1 MKILCVEDNLPLA
14 EQVKDALVQQ
24 RYTVDV
30 ASEGEEGWELIQ
42 SVTYDLVLLDIE
54 LPKLDGISL
63 CRRLRSRGY
72 SMPVL
77 FLTGRDSDADKVT
90 GLDSGGDDYLV
101 KPFGLAE
108 LSARIRALLRR
119 GRAIASPIL
128 EWGNLRL
135 DPGSYRVTYGEKA
148 VSVTPKEY
156 ALLEL
161 FLRNPQRVQS
171 RRTILEQLWSMAE
184 DPPNEDTVKAH
195 VKGLR
200 HKLRPVGAVD
210 LIETVYGLGY
220 RLNQAYQNPR

>member
-1 MKILCVEDNLPLA
+1 MKILCVEDNQHLA
-14 EQVKDALVQQ
+14 EQLKEALVRQ
-24 RYTVDV
+24 RYAVDI

-42 SVTYDLVLLDIE
+42 SVAYDLILLDVI

-63 CRRLRSRGY
+63 CRRLRAQGY

-77 FLTGRDSDADKVT
+77 FLTAKGSDVDKVN
-90 GLDSGGDDYLV
+90 GLDSGGDDYMV

-108 LSARIRALLRR
+108 LGARIRALLRR
-119 GRAIASPIL
+119 GQALTTPIL
-128 EWGNLRL
+128 EWGNLQL
-135 DPGSYRVTYGEKA
+135 NSHSYQVTYDQA
-148 VSVTPKEY
+148 AIAVTPKEY

-171 RRTILEQLWSMAE
+171 RRAILDQLWSSME

-195 VKGLR
+195 IKGLR
-200 HKLRPVGAVD
+200 QKLRPVGAVD

-220 RLNQAYQNPR
+220 RLNQAYQKL